1 MCSGVS
7 SVPRISSGSRLKLKS
22 KKDESRDC
30 NQDQK
35 KGMRRGDYSLMVRFF
50 DGRLFSSCGF
60 SPCPPWPWGFFCRKR
75 RSEMMEVCMS
85 GFAEHRRAILLA
97 MEMHREW

>member
-60 SPCPPWPWGFFCRKR
+60 PLVRHGLGGF
-75 RSEMMEVCMS
+75 SV
-85 GFAEHRRAILLA
+85 G
-97 MEMHREW
+97 REGVK